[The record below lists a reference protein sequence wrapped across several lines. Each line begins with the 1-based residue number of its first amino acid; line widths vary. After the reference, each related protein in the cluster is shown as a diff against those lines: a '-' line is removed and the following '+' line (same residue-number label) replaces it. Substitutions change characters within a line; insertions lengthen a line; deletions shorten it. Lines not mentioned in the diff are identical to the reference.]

1 MHEVLKEPVHV
12 LRYNLDE
19 TIYERYLRR
28 KFIKLHELNYK
39 PVLYCGPQST
49 VYVVF
54 PQILTG
60 TVIVKTVNVFSPSNM
75 VDSSWCFLPYKTS
88 LLLLFSPKLGTSLLT
103 ENYYLDTDL
112 NNLGIF
118 FYSRTCLGF

>member
-12 LRYNLDE
+12 LSYNLDK

-60 TVIVKTVNVFSPSNM
+60 TVIVKTMNCVFPVKHGGLQLVFPALQNIP
-75 VDSSWCFLPYKTS
+75 VAAFLP
-88 LLLLFSPKLGTSLLT
+88 P
-103 ENYYLDTDL
+103 
-112 NNLGIF
+112 NLAHH
-118 FYSRTCLGF
+118 S

>member
-12 LRYNLDE
+12 LSYNLDK

-60 TVIVKTVNVFSPSNM
+60 TVIVKTMNVFSPSNM

-88 LLLLFSPKLGTSLLT
+88 LLLLFSDRKSTR
-103 ENYYLDTDL
+103 L
-112 NNLGIF
+112 NSSHPRI
-118 FYSRTCLGF
+118 SRMPSSA

>member
-1 MHEVLKEPVHV
+1 MQI
-12 LRYNLDE
+12 D
-19 TIYERYLRR
+19 
-28 KFIKLHELNYK
+28 LHELNYK
-39 PVLYCGPQST
+39 PVLSYGPQST
-49 VYVVF
+49 DCVVF

-60 TVIVKTVNVFSPSNM
+60 TVIVKTMNVFSPSNM

-88 LLLLFSPKLGTSLLT
+88 LLLLFSPRLGTSLLT
-103 ENYYLDTDL
+103 ENSYLDTDL